1 MNLVEQISVDENEKE
16 AIIYIL
22 DVLSA
27 NMLEETDKKAYIEER
42 KMMINP
48 RDEYL
53 VNKTREE
60 VMQETREQIQ
70 RANNETKQAKQDLK
84 QTNTTT
90 IKNLIKKGF
99 EIAEISEIT
108 GLSENQI
115 QKLMKN

>member
-1 MNLVEQISVDENEKE
+1 
-16 AIIYIL
+16 
-22 DVLSA
+22 
-27 NMLEETDKKAYIEER
+27 
-42 KMMINP
+42 MMINP

-60 VMQETREQIQ
+60 VMRETNEEIQ

-84 QTNTTT
+84 KANTTT

-99 EIAEISEIT
+99 EIVEISEIT

-115 QKLMKN
+115 QKLLNN